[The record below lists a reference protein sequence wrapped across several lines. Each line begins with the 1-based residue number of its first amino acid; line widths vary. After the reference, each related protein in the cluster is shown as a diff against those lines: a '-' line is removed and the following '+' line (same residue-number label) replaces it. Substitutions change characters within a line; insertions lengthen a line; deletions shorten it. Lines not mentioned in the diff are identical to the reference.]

1 MPFWRAWKRSS
12 GAFRL
17 TELLALSF
25 DSAAS
30 PSITLKSMAR
40 ADDPL
45 DEPYGWGFAWYPTED
60 YSALVLKDP
69 TSLGDNAMSQVL
81 RDWERF
87 QSTIFA
93 CYLRGAS
100 KRTREQDMQ
109 PFWRSYAAR
118 DWVMAHNGQL
128 VGDLGSV
135 LDLGSNPLFEPNGS
149 TDSEHAFCW
158 VMNRIHRSG
167 ARRLADVGWAELHEW
182 LRRIETLGT
191 ANLLLTDGQDL
202 VVYHDSAR
210 FNGLHWIRK
219 LPPHEITQLETDQVL
234 LDLGD
239 AYDLSRSVVV
249 FSTSPLSDEAWLP
262 MEPGQMIVARRGVPI
277 WQNGPDDSIVRR
289 ARAAHH
295 PAPGEGRRL
304 RVTHETLYRYET
316 AVERSQHTFR
326 LRPVHDH
333 AQEVLEHE
341 VQLSVDGS
349 CRPFQDVFGNH
360 ATRVELGQPYTE
372 LRIVAKSLVR
382 VRADGWLPDFGAE
395 RVGIPPVWM
404 PWQRQMMLPYLL
416 PPELPE
422 TMLSELQDF
431 AMSFVNRQ
439 EGDLVQTLL
448 DLNESIFRDFAYVS
462 GSTTLETTPFEVYVN
477 RRGVCQ
483 DFAQLFICLARM
495 LSIPARYRVG
505 YLYTG
510 TESAGRAS
518 SDASHA
524 WVEVYL
530 PLAGWYGLDPTNGCL
545 AGRDH
550 VRVAAGRN
558 YRDATP
564 TSGTLYEGG
573 DEETLRVKV
582 SVEET

>member
-1 MPFWRAWKRSS
+1 M
-12 GAFRL
+12 

-30 PSITLKSMAR
+30 PSITLKAVVH

-45 DEPYGWGFAWYPTED
+45 DEPFGWGFAWYPTED

-69 TSLGDNAMSQVL
+69 TSLGDNAMSKVL

-87 QSTIFA
+87 QSTVFA

-100 KRTREQDMQ
+100 KRTLEQDMQ
-109 PFWRSYAAR
+109 PFYRSYAGR
-118 DWVMAHNGQL
+118 DWVMIHNGQL
-128 VGDLGSV
+128 VGDLGSA
-135 LDLGSNPLFEPNGS
+135 LDLGAKPVFEPNGS

-158 VMNRIHRSG
+158 LLNRIHAAG
-167 ARRLADVGWAELHEW
+167 ARRLADVGWPELHGW
-182 LRRIETLGT
+182 LRRIESLGT
-191 ANLLLTDGQDL
+191 ANFLLTDGQDL
-202 VVYHDSAR
+202 VVHHDSAR
-210 FNGLHWIRK
+210 FVGLHWIRK
-219 LPPHEITQLETDQVL
+219 LPPHEVTELETDELL

-239 AYDLSRSVVV
+239 AYDLSRSVLV
-249 FSTSPLSDEAWLP
+249 FSTSPLSTEPWTP
-262 MEPGQMIVARRGVPI
+262 MEPGQMIVARRGVAI
-277 WQNGPDDSIVRR
+277 WQSGSRQDMVRSIRPTKK
-289 ARAAHH
+289 AA
-295 PAPGEGRRL
+295 PAEGRVL
-304 RVTHETLYRYET
+304 RVRHETLYRYET
-316 AVERSQHTFR
+316 PVERSQHTFR
-326 LRPVHDH
+326 LRPVDDH
-333 AQEVLEHE
+333 AQEVLAHE
-341 VQLSVDGS
+341 VRVSVDGS
-349 CRPFQDVFGNH
+349 QRPFQDVFGNQ
-360 ATRVELGQPYTE
+360 ATRMEIEERYTE
-372 LRIVAKSLVR
+372 LSIVATSEVR
-382 VRADGWLPDFGAE
+382 VREDAWLPPFADE

-416 PPELPE
+416 PPEMPE

-439 EGDLVQTLL
+439 EGDLVRTLL
-448 DLNESIFRDFAYVS
+448 DLNEAVFEDFAYVS
-462 GSTTLETTPFEVYVN
+462 GSTNLETTPFDVYVN

-483 DFAQLFICLARM
+483 DFAQLVVCLARM

-505 YLYTG
+505 YVYTG
-510 TESAGRAS
+510 PTDAHRAQ

-530 PLAGWYGLDPTNGCL
+530 PVAGWYGLDPTNGCL

-564 TSGTLYEGG
+564 TSGTLYAGG
-573 DEETLRVKV
+573 DEETLAVKV
-582 SVEET
+582 TVEEV